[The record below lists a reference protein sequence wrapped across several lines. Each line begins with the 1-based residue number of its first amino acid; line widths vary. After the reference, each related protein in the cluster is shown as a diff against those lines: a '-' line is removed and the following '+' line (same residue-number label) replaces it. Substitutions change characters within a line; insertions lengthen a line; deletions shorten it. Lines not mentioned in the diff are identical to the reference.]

1 MFILPSIKHVLLLL
15 QGPRRPQIKTIL
27 KIYLHCY
34 IAHFF
39 VDCPKQIFI
48 NLLLSIIVDFK
59 LLSCASCF
67 FILVCKNETY
77 SYYSYNIILNIYVL
91 LLTVKQMI
99 SCFVLTSLRDC
110 VVILVINLDLK
121 NEWSWSLV
129 LCVLC
134 NWKIWMWFC
143 LIIEFLK

>member
-67 FILVCKNETY
+67 FILVCKNENY
-77 SYYSYNIILNIYVL
+77 SYLTGLQYHFKHICIIANCKADDFMFCLDQL
-91 LLTVKQMI
+91 KRL
-99 SCFVLTSLRDC
+99 CRDFSNKFGSQKW
-110 VVILVINLDLK
+110 VILVLSFVCI
-121 NEWSWSLV
+121 V
-129 LCVLC
+129 
-134 NWKIWMWFC
+134 
-143 LIIEFLK
+143 